1 MTNGPPVG
9 HTMSH
14 ETPKTL
20 IFVAVA
26 AALMGAALVNV
37 PDRRKDAVFS
47 ENGQPFFPDFKDPNA
62 CTSLEV
68 VDYDPETTY
77 VTPFKVQ
84 LKDGKWTVPSHYDY
98 PADGKDRLVKTSAGV
113 MDLRKDKLSSES
125 VAEQEKL
132 GVVDPLDAKAT
143 TLKGQGKRVTLKDAS
158 DKVLADFIV
167 GKEVE
172 GHPGQRYVRV
182 PGQKPTYA
190 VNVKLDLSS
199 RFADW
204 IETNLLKLDTG
215 KVRKVAFNSQKLEVF
230 APGRAKVIP
239 GEVVTIE
246 RKDSMTPWSLL
257 GPAIP
262 EGKELDTDKL
272 AALTTALGDVKIVGV
287 RPKPPGLTRELVAT
301 GDIKDITKLDDRTA
315 IALATELYR
324 RGYYLAEG
332 GRVLSNQGDI
342 VVSTEDG
349 AVYTL
354 RFGEAYI
361 ASGEAL
367 SKGIDDAAAE
377 AAKKDQGKESAKDE
391 KKSSGI
397 ESRYLLATIAFDPRL
412 LPPLPDPDAGRP
424 LTLPDD
430 VFKRNPGEPQYE
442 AQQKLAQEK
451 ADRRK
456 AEEDKRVAEA
466 EKKVKELS
474 DRFAGWYYLTP
485 NESFKSLALDR
496 TALVREKGAKPPGGA
511 PGGFPGGFPGGGGF
525 PGMPGGLG
533 RPANP
538 HGDD

>member
-1 MTNGPPVG
+1 
-9 HTMSH
+9 MSH
-14 ETPKTL
+14 ELKKTL
-20 IFVAVA
+20 IFVVA
-26 AALMGAALVNV
+26 AALLMGAAFVNR
-37 PDRRKDAVFS
+37 PDRRKDEVFN
-47 ENGQPFFPDFKDPNA
+47 ETGKPFFPDFKDPNA

-68 VDYDPETTY
+68 VDYDPETTI
-77 VTPFKVQ
+77 VTPFKVL
-84 LKDGKWTVPSHYDY
+84 LKDGKWTIPSHYDY

-113 MDLRKDKLSSES
+113 MDLRKDRLSSES
-125 VAEQEKL
+125 VADHEKL

-143 TLKGQGKRVTLKDAS
+143 TLKGQGKRVTLKDGS
-158 DKVLADFIV
+158 DKVLADFII

-172 GHPGQRYVRV
+172 NHPGQRFVRV

-190 VNVKLDLSS
+190 VNVKLDLST

-204 IETNLLKLDTG
+204 IETNLLKVDAS
-215 KVRKVAFNSQKLEVF
+215 KVRRVDFDGHKLKITPDGGGEV
-230 APGRAKVIP
+230 VD
-239 GEVVTIE
+239 GEVVTIR
-246 RKDSMTPWSLL
+246 RKDASAPWTLD
-257 GPAIP
+257 GPAPP

-272 AALTTALGDVKIVGV
+272 SALTTALGDVKIAGV
-287 RPKPPGLTRELVAT
+287 RPKPPSLTRELQAS
-301 GDIKDITKLDDRTA
+301 GDIKEISKRADA
-315 IALATELYR
+315 IELAR
-324 RGYYLAEG
+324 RGFYLVRG
-332 GRVLSNQGDI
+332 GRVLSNQGDVI
-342 VVSTEDG
+342 VSTDEG

-367 SKGIDDAAAE
+367 SKGIDEAAAE
-377 AAKKDQGKESAKDE
+377 TAKKDQAKESAKEE

-397 ESRYLLATIAFDPRL
+397 ESRYLLVTVAFDPKL
-412 LPPLPDPDAGRP
+412 LPPLPDPDAARP
-424 LTLPDD
+424 PTLPED

-442 AQQKLAQEK
+442 AQQKLAKEK
-451 ADRRK
+451 ADKRK
-456 AEEDKRVAEA
+456 AEEDKRLAEA

-496 TALVREKGAKPPGGA
+496 AALVRDKGAKPPGGA

-538 HGDD
+538 HGGD